1 VDTAAA
7 GFGVMTIL
15 AVKIAALEKDHS
27 PISRPIDSAGREY
40 LCYESLRVIEP
51 RGNRYETSA
60 F

>member
-1 VDTAAA
+1 
-7 GFGVMTIL
+7 MTIL